1 MHRSRVRPE
10 WHRRECE
17 PLDTSRGPYLA
28 QYIDE
33 LKRGIT
39 SWSPPASS
47 ATPRVHSASGVKAS
61 VKVGSDNVS
70 TAAVA
75 STSTLLYWFSC
86 TNLTATGI
94 RAQWKSVNGGTCV
107 YRETKLDEN
116 DSILSDAV
124 YKADLTLI
132 RGGNVNGLFSIPCS
146 TFSVSRYRPH
156 RNVRPLR
163 SASHVLGLPLRARG
177 MPVQQWGR
185 V

>member
-70 TAAVA
+70 TAAH
-75 STSTLLYWFSC
+75 
-86 TNLTATGI
+86 
-94 RAQWKSVNGGTCV
+94 
-107 YRETKLDEN
+107 D
-116 DSILSDAV
+116 
-124 YKADLTLI
+124 
-132 RGGNVNGLFSIPCS
+132 RG
-146 TFSVSRYRPH
+146 
-156 RNVRPLR
+156 
-163 SASHVLGLPLRARG
+163 
-177 MPVQQWGR
+177 
-185 V
+185 